1 MEECEALYQELNSI
15 FVKLPNVYPEWET
28 NFPDLIN
35 QFEEADIQRNE
46 LWYRFYT
53 NSNPVV
59 DKSLNSKE
67 KAGDTKYV
75 DKRIYETR
83 KEIVP
88 LKGNAVCFDEDMQ

>member
-1 MEECEALYQELNSI
+1 MQTLKKLKIFQDDRTKKYKNLSRIAVEECEALYQELNSI

-59 DKSLNSKE
+59 DKSSNSK
-67 KAGDTKYV
+67 
-75 DKRIYETR
+75 
-83 KEIVP
+83 
-88 LKGNAVCFDEDMQ
+88 L

>member
-46 LWYRFYT
+46 LR
-53 NSNPVV
+53 
-59 DKSLNSKE
+59 E
-67 KAGDTKYV
+67 KFLYK
-75 DKRIYETR
+75 
-83 KEIVP
+83 
-88 LKGNAVCFDEDMQ
+88 F